1 MNSNLNRFRNGH
13 VQAVARA
20 KAQPSKQYVQ
30 HTVHVQKVDGNVIT
44 TTTSNAIT
52 TTTKTTTAKLSDEQY
67 RTTILSK
74 ALAYLSKR
82 KAE

>member
-20 KAQPSKQYVQ
+20 KAQPSKQHVQ
-30 HTVHVQKVDGNVIT
+30 HAVHVQKVDGNVIT
-44 TTTSNAIT
+44 TTSNVIAPTKT
-52 TTTKTTTAKLSDEQY
+52 TTTKPFTDEQY

>member
-1 MNSNLNRFRNGH
+1 MNSNLDRFRNGH
-13 VQAVARA
+13 VQAHARA
-20 KAQPSKQYVQ
+20 KAQPSKQHVQ
-30 HTVHVQKVDGNVIT
+30 HTVHVQKVDGNVIIT
-44 TTTSNAIT
+44 TNNVIA
-52 TTTKTTTAKLSDEQY
+52 TTTKNTTAKLSDEQY

>member
-1 MNSNLNRFRNGH
+1 MNSNLDRFRNGH

-20 KAQPSKQYVQ
+20 KAQPSKQHVV
-30 HTVHVQKVDGNVIT
+30 HAVHVQKVDGNVIT
-44 TTTSNAIT
+44 TTSNIIA

>member
-20 KAQPSKQYVQ
+20 KAQPSKQHVV
-30 HTVHVQKVDGNVIT
+30 HAVHVQKVDGNVIT
-44 TTTSNAIT
+44 TTSNVIA
-52 TTTKTTTAKLSDEQY
+52 TKTTTAKLSDEQY
-67 RTTILSK
+67 RTSILSK

-82 KAE
+82 KVE

>member
-1 MNSNLNRFRNGH
+1 MNSNLDRFRNGH

-20 KAQPSKQYVQ
+20 KAQPSKQHVQ
-30 HTVHVQKVDGNVIT
+30 HAVHVQKVDGNVIT
-44 TTTSNAIT
+44 TTSNIIA